1 MGIFRR
7 LNNLIWKTWI
17 QMKQIQD
24 GVLVKRR
31 CGYCGYKFWFDT
43 SGMNIPVNEILFVCK
58 GAECND
64 KLEIALFVPQP
75 IEEME
80 NQTVEL
86 LGDKLKPKKPD
97 MRLKE
102 NKLKYGKKG
111 TK

>member
-7 LNNLIWKTWI
+7 LSNLIWKTWI

-58 GAECND
+58 GAECNE

-75 IEEME
+75 IEE
-80 NQTVEL
+80 N
-86 LGDKLKPKKPD
+86 KLKPKKPD

>member
-7 LNNLIWKTWI
+7 LNNLIWKIWI

-24 GVLVKRR
+24 GILVKRR

-43 SGMNIPVNEILFVCK
+43 SGMSVPVNDIIFVCK
-58 GAECND
+58 GAECNE
-64 KLEIALFVPQP
+64 KHETGLEIALF
-75 IEEME
+75 EE
-80 NQTVEL
+80 N
-86 LGDKLKPKKPD
+86 KLKPKKPD